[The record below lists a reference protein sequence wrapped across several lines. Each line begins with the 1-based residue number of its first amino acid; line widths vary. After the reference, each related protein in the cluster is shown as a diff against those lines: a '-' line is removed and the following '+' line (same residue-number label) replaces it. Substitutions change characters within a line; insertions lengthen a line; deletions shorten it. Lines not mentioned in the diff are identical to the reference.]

1 MPLKFEENKYEKK
14 IIDFVIHPD
23 EYDPEIFVEA
33 VEVIDLA
40 NGIVFSAG
48 GGFIE
53 LIEPYVRD
61 DGTIEIGSKSHEI
74 AGINIPEDLSI
85 DIERIM
91 KMTVIELLQ
100 EILKVN
106 LDKENMRLKK

>member
-1 MPLKFEENKYEKK
+1 MQLKFEENKYEKK

-23 EYDPEIFVEA
+23 KYDPEIFVEA

-53 LIEPYVRD
+53 LIKPYVRE
-61 DGTIEIGSKSHEI
+61 DGGIEIGSKSNEI
-74 AGINIPEDLSI
+74 AGINVPEDLSI
-85 DIERIM
+85 DIEKIM

-106 LDKENMRLKK
+106 MDKENMRLKK